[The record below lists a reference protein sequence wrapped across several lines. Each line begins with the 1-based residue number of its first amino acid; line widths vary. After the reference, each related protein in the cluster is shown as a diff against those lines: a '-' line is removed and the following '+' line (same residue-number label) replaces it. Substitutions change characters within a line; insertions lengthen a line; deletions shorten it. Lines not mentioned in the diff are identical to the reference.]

1 MPRNYVFSS
10 ESVARGHPDK
20 VADQISDAVLDAFLA
35 QEPTAHVACE
45 TLVTT
50 GLVLVAG
57 EVAASKA
64 YVDIPSVVRRTVA
77 RIGYEDPEIGFDSVS
92 CAVLTAIDEQS
103 PDISRGVEKSGT
115 AEIGAGDQGIMFGY
129 ATNATPELMPLPIML
144 AHRMMIRLE
153 AARLDGS
160 LDFLR
165 PDGKGEVS
173 VRYENDRPVA
183 VESIVLSAQHRDV
196 GIARVREG
204 LLEEVVKKSI
214 PRELCDFGAI
224 GDRIHLNPT
233 GAFVNGG
240 PKADTGLTGRKII
253 VDTYGGSAPHGG
265 GAFSG
270 KDPTKVDRSATYA
283 ARWIAKNV
291 VAAGLARRC
300 LVELAYAIGVAQPI
314 SVAVETYGTGSI
326 PDPEIE
332 RRIRRVFDLTPRAI
346 IETLRLRRPIYEQT
360 AYFGHFGRELNDFTW
375 ERVDRADALRGA

>member
-57 EVAASKA
+57 EVLAREA
-64 YVDIPSVVRRTVA
+64 YVDIPAVVRRTIA
-77 RIGYEDPEIGFDSVS
+77 RIGYDDPEIGFDHAS

-103 PDISRGVEKSGT
+103 PDINRGVEQAG
-115 AEIGAGDQGIMFGY
+115 AEELGAGDQGIMFGY
-129 ATNATPELMPLPIML
+129 ATDATPELMPVPILL

-153 AARLDGS
+153 DARCDGS

-173 VRYENDRPVA
+173 VRYENDRPVS
-183 VESIVLSAQHRDV
+183 VEGIVLAAQHKDV
-196 GIARVREG
+196 GIRKVREG
-204 LLEEVVKKSI
+204 LLEEVIKKSI
-214 PRELCDFGAI
+214 PRELCDF
-224 GDRIHLNPT
+224 DRIRERIHINQT
-233 GAFVNGG
+233 GAFVAGG

-283 ARWIAKNV
+283 ARWVAKNV
-291 VAAGLARRC
+291 VAAKLARRC
-300 LVELAYAIGVAQPI
+300 LVELAYVIGKAEPVSI
-314 SVAVETYGTGSI
+314 AVDTYGTGAI
-326 PDPEIE
+326 ADPEIE
-332 RRIRRVFDLTPRAI
+332 QRILRVFDLRPRAI

-360 AYFGHFGRELNDFTW
+360 AAYGHFGRSLADFTW
-375 ERVDRADALRGA
+375 ERTDRVEALRQA